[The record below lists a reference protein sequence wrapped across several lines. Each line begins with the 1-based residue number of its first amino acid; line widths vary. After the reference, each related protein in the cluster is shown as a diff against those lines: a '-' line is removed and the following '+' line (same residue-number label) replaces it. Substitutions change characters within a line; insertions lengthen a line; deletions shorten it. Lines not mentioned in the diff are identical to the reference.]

1 LRIVIAGAGRIG
13 RHLAKSMSARHEVV
27 VIEADEKRSKALSS
41 ETDALVIRGDAT
53 RIETFHDAEVDKADV
68 FVALT
73 DHDETNLLACLLAK
87 EMGVPRLIA
96 RISDPGLANTFERLG
111 IEEAICPETIAA
123 NLIEGAISGYHMV
136 ARILSSKAG
145 EAVLLTVTVEGGSR
159 ADGKKL
165 GELEIPKASSVIAIY
180 KGDSLE
186 FPNGNTELSEGQK
199 VLLLAPARDAD
210 KLKSIFL
217 K

>member
-1 LRIVIAGAGRIG
+1 MRIVIVGAGRIG
-13 RHLAKSMSARHEVV
+13 QHLAKSMSAKHEVV
-27 VIEADEKRSKALSS
+27 VIEADEKRGRALSA
-41 ETDALVIRGDAT
+41 ETDALVVVGDAT
-53 RIETFHDAEVDKADV
+53 RIETFRDAEVDKADV

-73 DHDETNLLACLLAK
+73 DHDETNLLACVLAK

-96 RISDPGLANTFERLG
+96 RISDPSLASTFERLG

-136 ARILSSKAG
+136 ARILSSKTG
-145 EAVLLTVTVEGGSR
+145 DAVLLAVTVEGGSK
-159 ADGKKL
+159 ADGKKIS
-165 GELEIPKASSVIAIY
+165 ELEMPKASSIIAIY

-186 FPNGNTELSEGQK
+186 FPNGNTKLSEGQK
-199 VLLLAPARDAD
+199 VLILTPSKEAD
-210 KLKSIFL
+210 KLRSLFL